1 MAKKTRWGILGT
13 GSIAKK
19 FAEGLQILPEADL
32 VAVGSR
38 AANTAER
45 FARAFGIPHQHSS
58 YDELAN
64 DPDVDVVYIATP
76 HPFHMENTILCLK
89 AGKAVLCEKPFAI
102 NAGQAQQ
109 MINVARAEKLLLMEA
124 MWTRFL
130 PIIAKVRKWLKQ
142 ELIGEVRIFR
152 ANFGFRADWIPKHRL
167 FNPELGGGALLDV
180 GVYCVSMS
188 SMVFG
193 QPPEKITGI
202 AHIGQTGVDEQS
214 AMVLGYP
221 KGQLA
226 VLSCAVRTQTPQQ
239 ATIIGDKG
247 IIRIHSPFWCATTAT
262 ASIEGKE
269 DQTVKMP
276 HKGNGFEYEAQEV
289 MQCLRA
295 GKLESDIMPLDETL
309 AIMRTMDQ
317 IRTQWGLKYPMERTD
332 KAK

>member
-1 MAKKTRWGILGT
+1 MAKKIRWGILGT

-19 FAEGLQILPEADL
+19 FAKGLQILPEADL

-45 FARAFGIPHQHSS
+45 FAHAFGIPHQYSS

-76 HPFHMENTILCLK
+76 HPFHMENTILSLK

-109 MINVARAEKLLLMEA
+109 MVNVARTKKLFLMEA

-130 PIIAKVRKWLKQ
+130 PVIVKVREWLQ
-142 ELIGEVRIFR
+142 QGLIGEVRMFR
-152 ANFGFRADWIPKHRL
+152 ANLGFKADWIPKHRL

-188 SMVFG
+188 SMVFAK
-193 QPPEKITGI
+193 PPMKITGL
-202 AHIGQTGVDEQS
+202 AHIGQTRVDEQS
-214 AMVLGYP
+214 ALILSYD

-226 VLSCAVRTQTPQQ
+226 VLTCAVSTNIVND
-239 ATIIGDKG
+239 AIISGTKG
-247 IIRIHSPFWCATTAT
+247 SIRVGPPFYCATEAT
-262 ASIEGKE
+262 LSVDGKDE
-269 DQTVKMP
+269 QTINMP
-276 HKGNGFEYEAQEV
+276 LEGNGYNYQAQEV
-289 MQCLRA
+289 MQCLRTK
-295 GKLESDIMPLDETL
+295 KLESDIMSLNETL
-309 AIMRTMDQ
+309 SIMKTMDE
-317 IRTQWGLKYPMERTD
+317 IRAQWGLKYPME
-332 KAK
+332 

>member
-1 MAKKTRWGILGT
+1 MAKKIRWGILGT

-38 AANTAER
+38 AADTAESL
-45 FARAFGIPHQHSS
+45 ANIFGIPHQHSS
-58 YDELAN
+58 YDKLAN

-102 NAGQAQQ
+102 NADQAQQ
-109 MINVARAEKLLLMEA
+109 MVNVAGTEKLFLMEA

-130 PIIAKVRKWLKQ
+130 PIIVKVREWLAN
-142 ELIGEVRIFR
+142 ELIGRVRMVT
-152 ANFGFRADWIPKHRL
+152 ADFGFSADWNPKHRL

-193 QPPEKITGI
+193 RPPAKITGM
-202 AHIGQTGVDEQS
+202 AHMGQTGVDEQS
-214 AMVLGYP
+214 AVILGYDD
-221 KGQLA
+221 GQLA

-239 ATIIGDKG
+239 ALIVGTKG
-247 IIRIHSPFWCATTAT
+247 MIRIHSPFWCATTAT
-262 ASIEGKE
+262 ISIEGKE
-269 DQTVKMP
+269 NETIKMP
-276 HKGNGFEYEAQEV
+276 FESNGFEYEAREV
-289 MQCLRA
+289 MKCLRT
-295 GKLESDIMPLDETL
+295 GKLESDIMPLNETL
-309 AIMRTMDQ
+309 SIMKTMDE
-317 IRTQWGLKYPMERTD
+317 IRAQWPLKYPVE
-332 KAK
+332 